1 MGKELWEKFEQ
12 KIDLILTHPNGW
24 EDREQAFLRKSV
36 VQAEIFTEEEAL
48 SRVSFVTE
56 GEASFNFCM
65 EHTNCRESLE
75 VFLFLFSPEM
85 RSDHSSKSGHKV
97 LVVDA
102 GGGTIDVSSY
112 TATSTS
118 PLEVEE
124 FRQPICNDL
133 IWNLT
138 HQTDKGR

>member
-1 MGKELWEKFEQ
+1 MLF
-12 KIDLILTHPNGW
+12 
-24 EDREQAFLRKSV
+24 RS
-36 VQAEIFTEEEAL
+36 
-48 SRVSFVTE
+48 
-56 GEASFNFCM
+56 M

-75 VFLFLFSPEM
+75 VVSLLCSEM

-138 HQTDKGR
+138 RQTDKGR